1 MLLEKGDTLK
11 ISDLQEALKEHWRMR
26 HHLVNEGKDI
36 GKDEVGQFLEALK
49 ALMGTLQKSKNVES

>member
-36 GKDEVGQFLEALK
+36 GKDESKVEEKEMALS
-49 ALMGTLQKSKNVES
+49 ANCS